1 MAHTNFG
8 AKPRKHGKKYQEAS
22 KLLDGSRAYSPEE
35 ALELAKKV
43 SYAGFDETV
52 ELHLK
57 MGVNPRSA
65 DQQVRG
71 VVLLPN
77 GLGKKIRVLVFTQ
90 GEAVKLAR
98 EAGADYAGADEFIKQ
113 IEDGWLEFDVSLATP
128 DMMSK
133 VAKLGRILGRRGL
146 MPNPKSG
153 TVVAPEDLPRAIAE
167 VRKGRVEFRLDRT
180 AIIHLPIGKISFDKD
195 KLLEN
200 LRAVLDAITKA
211 KPSGAKGQYI
221 KSVSLCTSMGP
232 GFKLD
237 LKSALSFAG

>member
-1 MAHTNFG
+1 MT
-8 AKPRKHGKKYQEAS
+8 KHGKKYQEAS
-22 KLLDGSRAYSPEE
+22 NVVDKTRTYSPEE
-35 ALELAKKV
+35 AIEMAKEA
-43 SYAGFDETV
+43 SYAKFDETV

-71 VVLLPN
+71 VVLLPH
-77 GLGKKIRVLVFTQ
+77 GLGKKTRVLVFTQ
-90 GEAVKLAR
+90 GEGVKLAE
-98 EAGADYAGADEFIKQ
+98 EAGADYAGGDELVKQ
-113 IEDGWLEFDVSLATP
+113 IEGGWLEFDVSVATP
-128 DMMSK
+128 DMMPK
-133 VAKLGRILGRRGL
+133 VGKLGRILGRRGL

-153 TVVAPEDLPRAIAE
+153 TVVPPQDLARVVNEARRGRA
-167 VRKGRVEFRLDRT
+167 EFRLDRT

-200 LRAVLDAITKA
+200 LAAAVEAIVTA

-221 KSVSLCTSMGP
+221 RSASLSTSMGP

-237 LKSALSFAG
+237 IASLLAVSSTLSK